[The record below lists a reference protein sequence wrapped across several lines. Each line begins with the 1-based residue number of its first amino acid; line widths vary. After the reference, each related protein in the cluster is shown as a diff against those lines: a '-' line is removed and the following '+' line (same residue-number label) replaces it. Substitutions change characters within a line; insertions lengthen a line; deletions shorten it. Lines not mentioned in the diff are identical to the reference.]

1 MYHVTIRGLDE
12 LQDALEKSPEL
23 VEREFKKAMN
33 KSVIKVAS
41 EVKRETPVGVS
52 GRLRNSIGSEV
63 TTTASKVRGRVGTS
77 ITDEYPIVMEF
88 GRKRGARRP
97 PAARLERWVHLQMG
111 VPTDQAFGVARQVAK
126 IISIRGIKGREM
138 FRKGFEAS
146 VKNIE
151 DYFGD
156 ALLAIVKELGD

>member
-1 MYHVTIRGLDE
+1 MRE
-12 LQDALEKSPEL
+12 LQEALDKSPEVTRKEL
-23 VEREFKKAMN
+23 EKAMK
-33 KSVIKVAS
+33 KSVIKIAS

-63 TTTASKVRGRVGTS
+63 TTTANKVRGRIGTS

-97 PAARLERWVHLQMG
+97 PAERLERWVHLQLG
-111 VPTDQAFGVARQVAK
+111 VPTDQAYGVARHVAR

-146 VKNIE
+146 VKNVE

-156 ALLAIVKELGD
+156 ALLAIVRALGD